1 MRVSEIGTRL
11 SSLRA
16 RIDDAALRSGRDP
29 ARVRLLAVSKT
40 QSLEAMREAYAAGQ
54 RSFGE
59 NYVQELASKAEALAD
74 LSELSFHFI
83 GHLQRNKA
91 REAAHH
97 AHVIES
103 VDRAE
108 LATELDRRA
117 SRTIEVFVEVNVGGE
132 AQKAG
137 CAIENVGALL
147 EHLRGCERLRARGLM
162 AIPPAHDD
170 PEASRPH
177 FRAMRELFERL
188 REGGHDEL
196 VELSMGMS
204 ADFEIAIEEGATI
217 VRVGTALFGERRAK
231 QER

>member
-1 MRVSEIGTRL
+1 MSEIGARL
-11 SSLRA
+11 SQLRA
-16 RIDDAALRSGRDP
+16 RIADAARRSGRAP
-29 ARVRLLAVSKT
+29 ESVRLLAVSKT
-40 QSLEAMREAYAAGQ
+40 QSVDAMREAYAAGQ

-74 LSELSFHFI
+74 LSGLSLHFI

-91 REAAHH
+91 RDAARY
-97 AHVIES
+97 AHVVES
-103 VDRAE
+103 VDRPE

-117 SRTIEVFVEVNVGGE
+117 SRTIEVYVEVNVGGE
-132 AQKAG
+132 AQKSG
-137 CAIENVGALL
+137 CAARDVGALL
-147 EHLRGCERLRARGLM
+147 EHLRRCERLRATGLM

-188 REGGHDEL
+188 RGAGHHEL

-217 VRVGTALFGERRAK
+217 VRVGTALFGPRRARE
-231 QER
+231 ER

>member
-1 MRVSEIGTRL
+1 MSEIGARL
-11 SSLRA
+11 SRLRA
-16 RIDDAALRSGRDP
+16 RIADAARRSGRDP
-29 ARVRLLAVSKT
+29 ESVRLLAVSKT
-40 QSLEAMREAYAAGQ
+40 QSADVMREAYAAGQ

-74 LSELSFHFI
+74 LGDLRFHFI

-91 REAAHH
+91 RDAARY
-97 AHVIES
+97 AQVVES
-103 VDRAE
+103 VDRPE

-117 SRTIEVFVEVNVGGE
+117 SRAIEVLVEVNVGGE
-132 AQKAG
+132 AQKSG
-137 CAIENVGALL
+137 CAAADVGALL
-147 EHLRGCERLRARGLM
+147 EHLRGCERLRATGLM

-188 REGGHDEL
+188 RGAGHHEL

-217 VRVGTALFGERRAK
+217 VRVGTALFGERRPK
-231 QER
+231 EER

>member
-1 MRVSEIGTRL
+1 MSEIGARL
-11 SSLRA
+11 SKLRA
-16 RIDDAALRSGRDP
+16 RIADAARRSGRTPDS
-29 ARVRLLAVSKT
+29 VRLLAVSKT
-40 QSLEAMREAYAAGQ
+40 QSVEAMREAYAAGQ
-54 RSFGE
+54 RSYGE

-74 LSELSFHFI
+74 LNDLSFHFI
-83 GHLQRNKA
+83 GHLQTNKA
-91 REAAHH
+91 RDAARF
-97 AHVIES
+97 AHVVES
-103 VDRAE
+103 VDRPE

-117 SRTIEVFVEVNVGGE
+117 SREIEVYVEVNVGGE
-132 AQKAG
+132 AQKSG
-137 CAIENVGALL
+137 CAIHDVGALL
-147 EHLRGCERLRARGLM
+147 EHLRSCEHLRAKGLM

-188 REGGHDEL
+188 RAEGHDEL

-217 VRVGTALFGERRAK
+217 VRVGTALFGERRPK

>member
-1 MRVSEIGTRL
+1 VTELATRL
-11 SSLRA
+11 SDLRA
-16 RIDDAALRSGRDP
+16 RIAEAARRSGREP
-29 ARVRLLAVSKT
+29 ESVRLLAVSKT

-91 REAAHH
+91 REAARH

-103 VDRAE
+103 VDRPE

-117 SRTIEVFVEVNVGGE
+117 SRSIDVFVEVNVGGE
-132 AQKAG
+132 TQKAG
-137 CAIENVGALL
+137 CAIDNVGALL
-147 EHLRGCERLRARGLM
+147 EHLRGCERLRTRGLM

-188 REGGHDEL
+188 RDRGHGEL

-217 VRVGTALFGERRAK
+217 VRVGTALFGERRPK
-231 QER
+231 EER